1 MITYQTEKSKQELMT
16 IVVAGVPKGLVLG
29 PLLFTFY
36 LAYFFLIMKD
46 MDTPSYAYDSTP
58 FIVEDNIQS
67 LIASLE
73 EASNALLDWFKNNCI
88 KSNSDKCHTLVSTN
102 KQLNIKIGDYAI
114 GNSKCEKLP
123 GVKISAFVRVAHFKS
138 FYKRILL
145 MNAFFTSHFIYGPLI
160 WMFHRPQK
168 Q

>member
-1 MITYQTEKSKQELMT
+1 MVRNIIWRSRRVSSRTTFFNIFL
-16 IVVAGVPKGLVLG
+16 AD
-29 PLLFTFY
+29 LFLTVKNIDI
-36 LAYFFLIMKD
+36 A
-46 MDTPSYAYDSTP
+46 SYADDSTP
-58 FIVEDNIQS
+58 IIVENNTGN

>member
-1 MITYQTEKSKQELMT
+1 MITYQTEKNKQELMT
-16 IVVAGVPKGLVLG
+16 IVVAGVPKGLVLR

-46 MDTPSYAYDSTP
+46 IDTPNYAYDSTP

-73 EASNALLDWFKNNCI
+73 EASNALLDWLKNNCI
-88 KSNSDKCHTLVSTN
+88 KSNSDKYSN
-102 KQLNIKIGDYAI
+102 KR
-114 GNSKCEKLP
+114 KCEKLP

>member
-1 MITYQTEKSKQELMT
+1 MVRNIIWCSRRVSSRTTFFNIFL
-16 IVVAGVPKGLVLG
+16 AD
-29 PLLFTFY
+29 LFLTVKNIDI
-36 LAYFFLIMKD
+36 A
-46 MDTPSYAYDSTP
+46 SYADDSTP
-58 FIVEDNIQS
+58 IIVENNTGN